1 MGKPGRPP
9 GRTYPH
15 TVKVGLTAEQFG
27 WIGRM
32 SEVMGVSVAEAARMF
47 MEVGMANTVKS
58 EGDGDG

>member
-1 MGKPGRPP
+1 MGKPGRPL
-9 GRTYPH
+9 GRTYPR
-15 TVKVGLTAEQFG
+15 TVKVGLTAEQFS
-27 WIGRM
+27 WVGRM